1 MKFVRLGL
9 RFEFSIRIVRVSVW
23 FVIITKLKCAHIDV
37 LQCLLCIYLCSCVCV
52 NARTHGTNTIQ
63 IERESRR
70 EKISQDSCENESAK
84 TTTTTKRPNDNNNVS
99 NSNNDGTD
107 NDDDD
112 SKSRQKQEE
121 IKAFRAIATQ
131 HSQMM
136 REIDYIKQ
144 FVELESEVYCDGR
157 TTEAAFRFSFV
168 H

>member
-1 MKFVRLGL
+1 MHTLTSFDCLFVDLC
-9 RFEFSIRIVRVSVW
+9 VRV
-23 FVIITKLKCAHIDV
+23 
-37 LQCLLCIYLCSCVCV
+37 CLCVREYIHTLYEH
-52 NARTHGTNTIQ
+52 NPNQKR
-63 IERESRR
+63 IE
-70 EKISQDSCENESAK
+70 EKNLTRFIR
-84 TTTTTKRPNDNNNVS
+84 KRIGKDDDDDNSNNNASTS

-107 NDDDD
+107 NDDD

-144 FVELESEVYCDGR
+144 FVELESKVYCVMV
-157 TTEAAFRFSFV
+157 TQTEQRFDSLFV